1 MFMKNTLI
9 LSLIAIA
16 LVRCGQTEQMPDVSS
31 IPMPVT
37 VYRSEQVL
45 FSYDSTQAAAALH
58 AIRQQDPAFLGF
70 FSRQIL
76 EVPSTID
83 TNEQHAIFGSY
94 LNQYAPVYKASEK
107 QFQSFKSFEAEMNL
121 TFRLAKHYF
130 GDSFTPP
137 RRIVTY
143 IGPFNDWSN
152 ILAPNGDLYIGLQY
166 HLDTLSAFYQHPLF
180 KEHYPDYIAR
190 RFTPEY
196 IAVRTAENLIT
207 DLYPETT
214 DEKTLIQHMVDK
226 GKRLYLMQQLLPKK
240 ARHLLIGYTEK
251 QYNRCL
257 ENEAAIWHLF
267 LQDDRLQSMNV
278 NHIRTY
284 IGDSPKTQEL
294 SEEAPGN
301 LGAFIGWRII
311 QRYMEK
317 YPKTSMQSLL
327 SLPADQLLQQAKYK
341 P

>member
-1 MFMKNTLI
+1 MKNTLF
-9 LSLIAIA
+9 LSLMAIV
-16 LVRCGQTEQMPDVSS
+16 LVRCGQSEPFPDVSG

-45 FSYDSTQAAAALH
+45 FSYDSTKAAAALNT
-58 AIRQQDPAFLGF
+58 IRQQDQAFLGF
-70 FSRQIL
+70 FSQQIL
-76 EVPSTID
+76 EVPPTID
-83 TNEQHAIFGSY
+83 KDEQNAIFGSY
-94 LNQYAPVYKASEK
+94 LNQYAPVFKSSEK
-107 QFQSFKSFEAEMNL
+107 QFQSFKPYEEEMIL

-130 GDSFTPP
+130 GESFTPP

-166 HLDTLSAFYQHPLF
+166 HLDTLSDFYQHPLF
-180 KEHYPDYIAR
+180 KEHYPDYIVR

-214 DEKTLIQHMVDK
+214 DEKTLIQHMVEK
-226 GKRLYLMQQLLPKK
+226 GKRLFLMQQLLPKK
-240 ARHLLIGYTEK
+240 ARHLLIGYTEN
-251 QYNRCL
+251 QYARSL
-257 ENEAAIWHLF
+257 ENEAAIWQLF
-267 LQDDRLQSMNV
+267 LQDNRLQSMNV

-311 QRYMEK
+311 QRYMDK
-317 YPKTSMQSLL
+317 YPETTMKELL
-327 SLPADQLLQQAKYK
+327 SLPADQLLQKTKYK

>member
-1 MFMKNTLI
+1 MKKTLI
-9 LSLIAIA
+9 IPLLGFLLI
-16 LVRCGQTEQMPDVSS
+16 RCGQNDQIPDVSGV
-31 IPMPVT
+31 PMPVT
-37 VYRSEQVL
+37 VYRSEQAL
-45 FSYDSTQAAAALH
+45 FSYDSTRALAALQT
-58 AIRQQDPAFLGF
+58 IRQQDPAFLTF
-70 FSRQIL
+70 FSQQIL
-76 EVPSTID
+76 EVPPTID
-83 TNEQHAIFGSY
+83 SNEQLTIFGSY

-107 QFQSFKSFEAEMNL
+107 QFKSFKSFEAEMIL
-121 TFRLAKHYF
+121 TLRLAKHYF
-130 GDSFTPP
+130 GESFTPP

-190 RFTPEY
+190 RFTPDY

-214 DEKTLIQHMVDK
+214 EEKTLIQHMVDK
-226 GKRLYLMQQLLPKK
+226 GKRLFLMQQLLPKK
-240 ARHLLIGYTEK
+240 AKHLLIGYTEK
-251 QYNRCL
+251 QYARCL
-257 ENEAAIWHLF
+257 ENEAAIWLLF

-294 SEEAPGN
+294 SEDAPGN
-301 LGAFIGWRII
+301 LGSFTGWRII

-317 YPKTSMQSLL
+317 YPETTMKELL
-327 SLPADQLLQQAKYK
+327 LLPADQLLQKAKYK